1 MPCSGSAELIR
12 LNDARAIHSRSPPQA
27 GNFVEVRG
35 RRWLVEEVEAGQPS
49 TASLSCIDD
58 DAQGDELRVIWDV
71 ELDARLLDDDPWS
84 YLARA
89 EAQDEADEEAAAE
102 QASLLGAR
110 GGEAADL
117 RAELAAVNEMLA
129 IAENAKTRA
138 DARSRWL
145 KSWIIENLL
154 DRSDWND
161 RRLIVFTEYE
171 DTRRWLERRLKEAIA
186 DTDRAD
192 ERIAVFSG
200 ITGADR
206 REAIKQAFNAD
217 PANEPLRILICT
229 DAAREGINLQTRCF
243 DLVHFDLPW
252 NP

>member
-1 MPCSGSAELIR
+1 MIR

-192 ERIAVFSG
+192 ERIAVVQVHLEHRLVRRLLGRFLSQGFQSG
-200 ITGADR
+200 LNRACV
-206 REAIKQAFNAD
+206 
-217 PANEPLRILICT
+217 ILGPSSPRT
-229 DAAREGINLQTRCF
+229 MPSTLTRWTSALAAGVGCWRSSA
-243 DLVHFDLPW
+243 
-252 NP
+252 